1 LFCICALSFISLHA
15 QKKDTLTRGQV
26 KDSLK
31 LDFVTRMQAFAK
43 VSSKKSAEEFDADK
57 AAIGQ
62 IKTFDEIKR
71 TMQKAKSY
79 LKRNLDTAG
88 PKNEL
93 KEIERDFVIAGDGV
107 FTNIGSAQT
116 FRNLTTTSKILA
128 ELLNIAN
135 ARKVIL
141 DTRQTDLNNF
151 RYQLDSLMSIPS
163 LFKFPKDSV
172 TLMKYLQ
179 KIKVVAYETTPID
192 SSLKLASNN
201 IQTLLNQVNMTVFKL
216 QSSLDE
222 IESYQKDMAKHTYK
236 REFDNIWAPPA
247 YYRPFGE
254 ILEFSKT
261 KGLLTLGFYA
271 ENNVGKLIMLVLLM
285 VGSFVYL
292 RSLKNIYIENK
303 LLKPDF
309 DGQLVLRYP
318 VLSAILIVVSLFQ
331 FFFLSPPFILN
342 VIFWVISCVCL
353 TIIFNKYVNKYWMR
367 VWLMMVALFIITAM
381 ANLVLQASRIERW
394 FMLMT
399 SILGVV
405 VGLITLIKG
414 RREELREK
422 WIIWSIA
429 FMVLLEFVA
438 IIANLFG
445 RYNLA
450 KTLFISG
457 FLNVVIAIVFLWTV
471 RLINEGLFLAFN
483 VYSGQDRKLFYLNF
497 ERVGKK
503 APVLFYALL
512 IVGWLIL
519 FGRNFP
525 AFDYLSEPFQNFFSQ
540 ERTLGGYTFSIYNLV
555 LFMAIMLISVI
566 VSKIVSFFA
575 SDGQLTPGKEN
586 KQGIGSWLLLVRI
599 SILCIGL
606 FLAIAAAGIPVDR
619 ITIVLGALGVG
630 IGFGLQTLVNNL
642 VSGLIIAFEK
652 PVNVGDIVDIDGQS
666 GKMKSIGFRSSVV
679 SNWDGADVVMPN
691 GDLLN
696 AHLINWSLGGN
707 RKRTSIMIGVAYDSD
722 LEKCRQIL
730 ISILDGDQRINKN
743 PGPVVQFEQFSNSAI
758 DLRIYFWTKH
768 IADIPATR
776 SDLIV
781 AIADAFKTNGIVIP
795 FPQQDVYIHTQ
806 EKPDL

>member
-271 ENNVGKLIMLVLLM
+271 EN
-285 VGSFVYL
+285 
-292 RSLKNIYIENK
+292 
-303 LLKPDF
+303 
-309 DGQLVLRYP
+309 Q
-318 VLSAILIVVSLFQ
+318 
-331 FFFLSPPFILN
+331 
-342 VIFWVISCVCL
+342 
-353 TIIFNKYVNKYWMR
+353 
-367 VWLMMVALFIITAM
+367 
-381 ANLVLQASRIERW
+381 
-394 FMLMT
+394 
-399 SILGVV
+399 
-405 VGLITLIKG
+405 
-414 RREELREK
+414 
-422 WIIWSIA
+422 
-429 FMVLLEFVA
+429 
-438 IIANLFG
+438 
-445 RYNLA
+445 
-450 KTLFISG
+450 
-457 FLNVVIAIVFLWTV
+457 
-471 RLINEGLFLAFN
+471 
-483 VYSGQDRKLFYLNF
+483 
-497 ERVGKK
+497 
-503 APVLFYALL
+503 
-512 IVGWLIL
+512 
-519 FGRNFP
+519 
-525 AFDYLSEPFQNFFSQ
+525 
-540 ERTLGGYTFSIYNLV
+540 
-555 LFMAIMLISVI
+555 
-566 VSKIVSFFA
+566 
-575 SDGQLTPGKEN
+575 
-586 KQGIGSWLLLVRI
+586 
-599 SILCIGL
+599 
-606 FLAIAAAGIPVDR
+606 
-619 ITIVLGALGVG
+619 
-630 IGFGLQTLVNNL
+630 
-642 VSGLIIAFEK
+642 
-652 PVNVGDIVDIDGQS
+652 
-666 GKMKSIGFRSSVV
+666 
-679 SNWDGADVVMPN
+679 
-691 GDLLN
+691 
-696 AHLINWSLGGN
+696 
-707 RKRTSIMIGVAYDSD
+707 
-722 LEKCRQIL
+722 
-730 ISILDGDQRINKN
+730 
-743 PGPVVQFEQFSNSAI
+743 
-758 DLRIYFWTKH
+758 
-768 IADIPATR
+768 
-776 SDLIV
+776 
-781 AIADAFKTNGIVIP
+781 
-795 FPQQDVYIHTQ
+795 
-806 EKPDL
+806 

>member
-483 VYSGQDRKLFYLNF
+483 VYSGQDRKLFHH
-497 ERVGKK
+497 RKISMH
-503 APVLFYALL
+503 LL
-512 IVGWLIL
+512 C
-519 FGRNFP
+519 
-525 AFDYLSEPFQNFFSQ
+525 
-540 ERTLGGYTFSIYNLV
+540 RTGF
-555 LFMAIMLISVI
+555 
-566 VSKIVSFFA
+566 KI
-575 SDGQLTPGKEN
+575 
-586 KQGIGSWLLLVRI
+586 I
-599 SILCIGL
+599 
-606 FLAIAAAGIPVDR
+606 
-619 ITIVLGALGVG
+619 
-630 IGFGLQTLVNNL
+630 
-642 VSGLIIAFEK
+642 
-652 PVNVGDIVDIDGQS
+652 
-666 GKMKSIGFRSSVV
+666 
-679 SNWDGADVVMPN
+679 
-691 GDLLN
+691 
-696 AHLINWSLGGN
+696 
-707 RKRTSIMIGVAYDSD
+707 KR
-722 LEKCRQIL
+722 Q
-730 ISILDGDQRINKN
+730 
-743 PGPVVQFEQFSNSAI
+743 VQ
-758 DLRIYFWTKH
+758 
-768 IADIPATR
+768 
-776 SDLIV
+776 
-781 AIADAFKTNGIVIP
+781 
-795 FPQQDVYIHTQ
+795 
-806 EKPDL
+806 